1 MQTTRYTDI
10 LERLTEV
17 MAFCSSLGL
26 NLDGT
31 RFEVYGQRIERLI
44 EEISRASIK
53 ETPPHLAGGL
63 SDLEYFF
70 PLTEAAE
77 FGDVLPYLQTLDPSV
92 LRKKIEVILR
102 GPVLPSDEDLA
113 SNQARNILFEL
124 TLAARLWDAGFQ
136 PRLGEH
142 PDLVCAVEGRELLFE
157 CKRPL
162 SPGKVKKRINEAGD
176 QLRANLKVA
185 APGARGIIAVSVS
198 KVLNPGDKLYVGP
211 NEYSMR
217 RGLEREIFTT
227 AEKAEKVWQKF
238 HGSRIIGIIF
248 HVITPGHDQQS
259 TRYVIAQN
267 ILGISLAASNTQDAM
282 VIRAL
287 ASALKRMNF

>member
-1 MQTTRYTDI
+1 MRTTPYPVI
-10 LERLTEV
+10 LERLMEV
-17 MAFCSSLGL
+17 MTFCSSHGL
-26 NLDGT
+26 NFDGT
-31 RFEVYGQRIERLI
+31 RFEVYRQRIERLI
-44 EEISRASIK
+44 QEIGKGIIK
-53 ETPPHLAGGL
+53 ETPPHLAEGL

-113 SNQARNILFEL
+113 SNQARNFLFEL
-124 TLAARLWDAGFQ
+124 TLAARLWRAGFH

-142 PDLVCAVEGRELLFE
+142 PDLICTVGGRELLFE

-162 SPGKVKKRINEAGD
+162 SPKKVKKRINEAGD
-176 QLRANLKVA
+176 QLRADLRIA

-211 NEYSMR
+211 NEHSMR
-217 RGLEREIFTT
+217 RGLQREIFTS

-238 HGSRIIGIIF
+238 QGSRIIGIIF
-248 HVITPGHDQQS
+248 HVITPGHDQES
-259 TRYVIAQN
+259 TRYVIAQH
-267 ILGISLAASNTQDAM
+267 ILGISLAAPNTPDAQ
-282 VIRAL
+282 VTRAL
-287 ASALKRMNF
+287 ALALKSTHF